1 MSLVINNLKK
11 IITSFRFWVSVGVI
25 VLSTI
30 IILTT
35 YGPSSASAGG
45 VNLFILGNIQ
55 SNPIMTFVAPFI
67 PAYII
72 IPIIFN
78 GLCNNGLYHD
88 SGKKLSKHVISC
100 TIAGGLVFLLAF
112 LIILVGCFIYNPSDG
127 TIDYYPLGLF
137 KETYY
142 YSNTLYVALFILHSA
157 IFGAI
162 FTLFSVG
169 IALTSKNKSMAL
181 VLPGIIYNCSHLVA
195 GLIGKTII
203 SSISAIVPYL
213 TYEFG
218 SLDLPLWKNLSD
230 FCIYFFLSIA
240 LTFYGYLKL
249 KKTSNISTECEGAQN
264 EG

>member
-137 KETYY
+137 KDVLLFKYIICCLIHIAFCY
-142 YSNTLYVALFILHSA
+142 IWGNIYSF
-157 IFGAI
+157 
-162 FTLFSVG
+162 
-169 IALTSKNKSMAL
+169 
-181 VLPGIIYNCSHLVA
+181 
-195 GLIGKTII
+195 
-203 SSISAIVPYL
+203 
-213 TYEFG
+213 
-218 SLDLPLWKNLSD
+218 
-230 FCIYFFLSIA
+230 
-240 LTFYGYLKL
+240 
-249 KKTSNISTECEGAQN
+249 
-264 EG
+264 